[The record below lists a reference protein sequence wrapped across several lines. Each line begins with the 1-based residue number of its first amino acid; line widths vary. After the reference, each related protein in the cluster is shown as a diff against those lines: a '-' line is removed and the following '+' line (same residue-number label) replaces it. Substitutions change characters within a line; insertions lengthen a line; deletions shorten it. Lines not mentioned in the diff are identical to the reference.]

1 MKIRSK
7 IAFMHL
13 LIIIGFLGSMI
24 FIVLRFNNVH
34 NLKTLELQ
42 GVNSLTE
49 LKTLELKSTLFS
61 KRNQNLGLLLEDW
74 VDSIRRFDYL
84 YSEMLNN
91 PTHRFLGKA
100 EIASRDEM
108 VLEWDSVKGSEL
120 NPLVEELE
128 SAFALSGEIR
138 NLVGRT
144 TLSISRE
151 LIAEEFG
158 SDSAVY
164 LELAEIENYFARVR
178 ELLVSDVFGPA
189 EFFIDELR
197 LRISE
202 YLSTLLYTTIAIA
215 LAFQLVGG
223 LFALRF
229 SQNFRRHVTQ
239 MGDTLAK
246 VANGTFN
253 IKLDIHSGDEFE
265 NIAENFNLLTQELWT
280 RIESMKDMMNEVGN
294 AIENVSAV
302 EEMEELMLRVAVK
315 NTYADAG
322 ILMDIDNGE
331 LYTKHTQG
339 AFPSL
344 SSTDYKILN
353 PVIISGEPLFIRRN
367 MGNLPENA
375 DSNSKAFISSAIFIP
390 IIQTKKEMSLLA
402 LVRTKAENYFN
413 DLDYSYMRSYGEFIS
428 LTLDNMDKY
437 NQLMNTRK
445 IGREITVASEIQKS
459 LLPAKMPVLQGVEI
473 AAFSDAVKGIG
484 GDFYDVFDIGE
495 NKTAIIICDVAGK
508 GVSASLVM
516 VMIRTIIRSISSPE
530 KRADR
535 IMIELNRTISGSVGV
550 DRFATSAI
558 IILDSKN
565 GIVSYS
571 NAAHLPLY
579 VLRGSAGKY
588 YMFDTEGLPLGIENK
603 AAFGHKKLKINKD
616 DYLVL
621 FTDGISEA
629 RNNEGTEL
637 GTQALL
643 KFVARHSDSNP
654 DKLVQLVKSFVEK
667 HSDGYEHDD
676 QTFLALRVTA

>member
-1 MKIRSK
+1 MNIRSK
-7 IAFMHL
+7 ITFIHF
-13 LIIIGFLGSMI
+13 LIAIGFLGSMVL
-24 FIVLRFNNVH
+24 IVLRFNNMH
-34 NLKTLELQ
+34 NLKSLELQ
-42 GVNSLTE
+42 GANSLTE
-49 LKTLELKSTLFS
+49 LKTLELKTTLFS
-61 KRNQNLGLLLEDW
+61 KRNQTLGLLLEDW
-74 VDSIRRFDYL
+74 IISIRRFDYL
-84 YSEMLNN
+84 YNEMLNN
-91 PTHRFLGKA
+91 PAHRFLGKDG
-100 EIASRDEM
+100 IASRDEM
-108 VLEWDSVKGSEL
+108 VLEWDSAKNNEL
-120 NPLVEELE
+120 NPLIEELE
-128 SAFALSGEIR
+128 SAFALAGEIR

-151 LIAEEFG
+151 LLAEEFG

-164 LELAEIENYFARVR
+164 LELIEIENHFTRVR
-178 ELLVSDVFGPA
+178 ELLVTDVFEHA
-189 EFFIDELR
+189 ESFIGELR
-197 LRISE
+197 QRISD
-202 YLSTLLYTTIAIA
+202 YVLSLLYTTIAIA
-215 LAFQLVGG
+215 LAFQLVGSF
-223 LFALRF
+223 FALRF
-229 SQNFRRHVTQ
+229 SQNFRGHVTQ

-246 VANGTFN
+246 VASGTFD

-265 NIAENFNLLTQELWT
+265 SIAENFNLLTQELWA
-280 RIESMKDMMNEVGN
+280 RIESMKNMMNEVGN
-294 AIENVSAV
+294 AIENVSAT
-302 EEMEELMLRVAVK
+302 EEMEKLMLRLAVE

-322 ILMDIDNGE
+322 ILMDVNNGE
-331 LYTKHTQG
+331 LYPKHTQG
-339 AFPSL
+339 DFPSL
-344 SSTDYKILN
+344 PSTDYKILDS
-353 PVIISGEPLFIRRN
+353 VTGEPLFIRKN
-367 MGNLPENA
+367 MGELPDNT
-375 DSNSKAFISSAIFIP
+375 DSNSEAFISSAIFIP
-390 IIQTKKEMSLLA
+390 IIQTDEGMGILA

-413 DLDYSYMRSYGEFIS
+413 DLDYAYMRSYGEFIS

-445 IGREITVASEIQKS
+445 IGREIVVASEIQKS
-459 LLPAKMPVLQGVEI
+459 LLPEKMPALQGVEI

-484 GDFYDVFDIGE
+484 GDFYDVFDVGE

-535 IMIELNRTISGSVGV
+535 IMIELNRAISGSVGV

-579 VLRGSAGKY
+579 VFRGDAGKY

-603 AAFGHKKLKINKD
+603 ADFGHKQIKLNKD

-621 FTDGISEA
+621 FTDGLSEA
-629 RNNEGTEL
+629 RNNEGAEL
-637 GTQALL
+637 GARALL

-654 DKLVQLVKSFVEK
+654 NELVQLVKNFANE